1 MARIAKKIRAAAIA
15 DLLAGEQPAAVAATY
30 GLDPTIVRQWKTR
43 YVTSDSA
50 DVPARTP
57 PSVAAQ
63 KASMGEL
70 IIECLRSQLQAIHA
84 VAEITTD
91 PEWAK
96 RQSAAELAVF
106 GQWLVS
112 SALAIGDRLA
122 HGAAPPHE

>member
-15 DLLAGEQPAAVAATY
+15 DMLAGEQPAVVAATY
-30 GLDPTIVRQWKTR
+30 GLDPAIVRQWKTR

-70 IIECLRSQLQAIHA
+70 IIGCLRTKLQASLA
-84 VAEITTD
+84 LAEVATD
-91 PEWAK
+91 PEWVK
-96 RQSAAELAVF
+96 RQSAAELALF
-106 GQWLVS
+106 GQWLDA